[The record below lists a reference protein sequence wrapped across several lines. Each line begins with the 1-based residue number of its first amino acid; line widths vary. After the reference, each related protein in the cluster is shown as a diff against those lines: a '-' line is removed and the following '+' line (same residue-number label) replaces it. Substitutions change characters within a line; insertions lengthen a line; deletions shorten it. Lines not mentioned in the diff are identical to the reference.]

1 MVVDI
6 QGVKN
11 TLTDPQIHSSDID
24 RFGRGNLSCKGMDAF
39 FCNHVCNNICQ
50 TLKLQ
55 PNPHQP
61 ASVLPDE
68 FSRVLG
74 SIGEDEVPEDNVELV
89 PQAVDWMP
97 TRGTALSLFLDA
109 VRQDAQNLM
118 SGTSPVDKD
127 SGRDCLGG
135 AVFEWKAGPQIVDV
149 KKGSAA
155 EKANCQSDVIL
166 KLVGG
171 KSVKQMAREEV
182 LQLLAEENN
191 MMVTMAS
198 PHQIQSMLK
207 EKAPSRVVEALSEL
221 GGLKALLDDHL
232 KDLLKRC
239 LSEGSSSMDF
249 SALQKSHFL
258 DALRGDASERI
269 KLQPEWHDG
278 SHCDTLGGATFAWTS
293 PPRVVAVAA
302 GSPADGLVL
311 AGLDLEIHRRV
322 GREQRDKCCVFVVCS
337 VSLGFRSCFV
347 LH

>member
-11 TLTDPQIHSSDID
+11 TLTDPQIHSQDID

-39 FCNHVCNNICQ
+39 FCNHVCNDICQ

-68 FSRVLG
+68 FSRALG
-74 SIGEDEVPEDNVELV
+74 SIAEDEVPEDDVEIV

-97 TRGTALSLFLDA
+97 IRGTALSLFLDA
-109 VRQDAQNLM
+109 VRQDAQNFI
-118 SGTSPVDKD
+118 SGTSLLSD

-149 KKGSAA
+149 KKGSPA
-155 EKANCQSDVIL
+155 EKANCQADVIL

-171 KSVKQMAREEV
+171 KSVKQMARDEV
-182 LQLLAEENN
+182 LQLLAEDNN
-191 MMVTMAS
+191 MIVTMAS

-207 EKAPSRVVEALSEL
+207 GKAPARVAEALAGL
-221 GGLKALLDDHL
+221 GGLEALLGQHL
-232 KDLLKRC
+232 QDLLKRC
-239 LSEGSSSMDF
+239 SSEGSDMDR
-249 SALQKSHFL
+249 ALQKSHFL
-258 DALRGDASERI
+258 DAVRADATERA
-269 KLQPEWHDG
+269 KLQAECLDG

-311 AGLDLEIHRRV
+311 VGLWKFMELVPLE
-322 GREQRDKCCVFVVCS
+322 GLACW
-337 VSLGFRSCFV
+337 
-347 LH
+347 